1 MFCPKETDSS
11 MSKVY
16 EKISVMA
23 VTRDGISTL
32 QQYLVKIRQFN
43 VTHWF

>member
-23 VTRDGISTL
+23 GMEEALYNST
-32 QQYLVKIRQFN
+32 
-43 VTHWF
+43 